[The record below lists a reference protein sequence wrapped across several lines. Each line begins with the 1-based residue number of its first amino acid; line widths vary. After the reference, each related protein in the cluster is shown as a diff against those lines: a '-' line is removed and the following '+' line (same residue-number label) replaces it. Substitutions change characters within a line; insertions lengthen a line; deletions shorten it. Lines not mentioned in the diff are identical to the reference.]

1 MKSFLFFCIAL
12 LILTGCSDSSSHTD
26 QNNTQDTITTL
37 FAGESAMV
45 YEGDKLLPESTDTY
59 IRVVHNIDDNTK
71 TVNILSGSATLLRG
85 EYILE

>member
-1 MKSFLFFCIAL
+1 MKSFLFFCITL

-26 QNNTQDTITTL
+26 QNNTQNTITTL

-45 YEGDKLLPESTDTY
+45 YEGDKLIPESTGTY

-71 TVNILSGSATLLRG
+71 SVRILNGSATLIKEEGL
-85 EYILE
+85 